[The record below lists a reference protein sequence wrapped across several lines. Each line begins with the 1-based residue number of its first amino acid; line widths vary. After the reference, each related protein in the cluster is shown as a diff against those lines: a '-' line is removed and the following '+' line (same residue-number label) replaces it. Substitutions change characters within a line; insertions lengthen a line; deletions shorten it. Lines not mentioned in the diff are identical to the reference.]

1 MGSIHLSCDL
11 ALQSRLSK
19 LRDAIVIHFNIT
31 VLVCQDKQGNN
42 QTIELST
49 RLVVSKPILV
59 TWYTMSHLSQ
69 HLSTIACFQ
78 HTFQHPCPIPYPPGG
93 FSEQQQQ

>member
-11 ALQSRLSK
+11 VLQSRLSK

-31 VLVCQDKQGNN
+31 ILVCQDKQGNN

-49 RLVVSKPILV
+49 RLVV
-59 TWYTMSHLSQ
+59 
-69 HLSTIACFQ
+69 
-78 HTFQHPCPIPYPPGG
+78 
-93 FSEQQQQ
+93 